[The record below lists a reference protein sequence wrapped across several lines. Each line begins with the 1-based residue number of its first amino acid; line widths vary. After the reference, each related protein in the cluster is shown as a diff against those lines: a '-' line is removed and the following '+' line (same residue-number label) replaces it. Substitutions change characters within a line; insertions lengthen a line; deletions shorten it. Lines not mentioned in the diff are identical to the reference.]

1 MGSGK
6 TTQSTSQV
14 SIPPEILQRYNA
26 VNARAETAADTPF
39 QEYSQDPNKFVA
51 PLTATQQAA
60 QQGVNASQGMTTPYY
75 NAADASMYGGLDQAR
90 GFNTQANNYYGG
102 AYGQG
107 QGYLGGAS
115 QAAMGAMQP
124 AQAYNQAATQFGLAG
139 AQGVDPSQLG
149 AQQIN
154 QYMSPYMNSVVQST
168 LAPLQQ
174 QQAQQQS
181 SLVGDQIG
189 RGAFGGDRGKIAQ
202 AVLAGQQNMAT
213 AQTVSGLMN
222 QGYGQALQAAQG
234 QQQLG
239 LGAAQAN
246 RAAQQQ
252 AAGQMAALG
261 QQGYG
266 QQMGL
271 SSALQGLGQQGYAQ
285 GMGAGQA
292 QQGLGQTAYGQEQ
305 GVAQQLMAS
314 GQGRQAAELAGRQA
328 QMGMGTAEQQT
339 QQAGNQ
345 ALYNQFLQ
353 KQGYPFQ
360 VAQFLGNIAM
370 GTGALSGSTTTG
382 TQPGSFFSDRR
393 LKHDI
398 KKIGEAKNGL
408 PIYKFKYKGDPQEQT
423 HIGFMADE
431 VEKKNPEAVGESQGF
446 KTVDYDKATKKFARG
461 GLALS
466 SEGGAVNPQQAGL
479 GFAAGGAPLISQ
491 NDLASII
498 AAQAEALGLYGGKGL
513 YGGSS
518 QGTPGLGG
526 IVPQG
531 GTHVA
536 SLQTA
541 DLPKPT
547 ESGLS
552 QAASAADNVSKLV
565 DTGEKVYKGAE
576 GLYDKYKKSKKD
588 EPEQTDENGYAPGDA
603 PGARRGGVAGPHHYA
618 LGGSMPYGG
627 EEGYV
632 PEEDVK
638 TPAELKTAQAGLSGG
653 APGALGQMGK
663 AASDIGSIY
672 NTGKKVAKFAKFF
685 LASGGVA
692 GPYHY
697 ADGGSDEEVPPE
709 GYVPKDKVEVQKL
722 DAPELPRKIEDSSS
736 KTLGD
741 VKKIAQIA
749 AMFANRGGVA
759 GRRGYATPGA
769 VTDTPEERA
778 QREAEL
784 QKAVNAENGQSSYD
798 KRVSGTEPKGVPLSD
813 KIKQMADWWGSAPL
827 AKYVGLD
834 QSGQPLASDAPA
846 AAPKAGGVAPPVAAA
861 SPTADAPAG
870 LAPIKLAPMP
880 TVDVKPDVRGTYQ
893 ADIATPAAAP
903 TAASTAAPTAAA
915 PVGVKENAEVKAQ
928 IAAKE
933 KEQPGYF
940 ENNKSWLIPL
950 LKGVGT
956 MAASPSR
963 FLSGAV
969 LQGVGAA
976 AGAYPE
982 QQLKQAQIDSAKL
995 GVQAQGIALQNQDV
1009 FKDAVGAYFVRMK
1022 GGTPIRY
1029 AEWIKAG
1036 MPPTM
1041 HQEANA
1047 ASAGQPVG
1055 AVVAPTPAPTTTPT
1069 KPSATSLGAAADPAI
1084 KNMTDRS
1091 YMGAPTEAEVVS
1103 ANEYR
1108 DGINMDARGAVNS
1121 MTNARQ
1127 SALAV
1132 SQAPQGGMLV
1142 SGVFA
1147 PFRKSIVS
1155 RLNDILQTLG
1165 HREMMLDRDAE
1176 VNADIINKLS
1186 SQGAFT
1192 RASNAQQNSIDGLKT
1207 ALQQVPS
1214 TSLPKEAS
1222 AKLVAQMMTDNQ
1234 ASIDEQAYHQL
1245 MQNQLAARGLPVS
1258 AYNPAQTAMA
1268 FRSDH
1273 SSDNY
1278 AKEKD
1283 ALSHA
1288 INDNSKAI
1296 KQFVEKGASPKV
1308 INSYFEKQYG
1318 VKNMSRYFTGA
1329 N

>member
-6 TTQSTSQV
+6 TAPSTSQV
-14 SIPPEILQRYNA
+14 TIPPEILQRYNA
-26 VNARAETAADTPF
+26 VNARAETAANQPF
-39 QEYSQDPNKFVA
+39 QNYSEDPNAFVA

-75 NAADASMYGGLDQAR
+75 NASDASMYRGLEQAR
-90 GFNTQANNYYGG
+90 GFNDQAGQSYGG

-115 QAAMGAMQP
+115 QAAMGAMRP
-124 AQAYNQAATQFGLAG
+124 AQAYNQAATGQVQNALAGAQPYQSAATQFGLAG

-154 QYMSPYMNSVVQST
+154 QYMSPYLNSVVQST

-181 SLVGDQIG
+181 SLVGNQIG
-189 RGAFGGDRGKIAQ
+189 SGAFGGDRGKIAQ

-239 LGAAQAN
+239 LGASQAN

-252 AAGQMAALG
+252 AAGQMAALGQQGYGQQMGAAQQLAALG

-285 GMGAGQA
+285 GMGYGQA
-292 QQGLGQTAYGQEQ
+292 QQGLGQARYGQEQ

-314 GQGRQAAELAGRQA
+314 GQGRQQAELAGRQA

-382 TQPGSFFSDRR
+382 TQPGGFFGGSDRR

-398 KKIGEAKNGL
+398 KEIGKAKDGL
-408 PIYKFKYKGDPQEQT
+408 PIYTFKYKDDPEQQT
-423 HIGFMADE
+423 RIGFMADE
-431 VEKKNPEAVGESQGF
+431 VEKKHPEAVGESHGY
-446 KTVDYDKATKKFARG
+446 KTVNYDAATKKYARG

-588 EPEQTDENGYAPGDA
+588 ESDQTDDQSSDGLAPGDA

-618 LGGSMPYGG
+618 LGGSMPYGSG
-627 EEGYV
+627 EGYV

-638 TPAELKTAQAGLSGG
+638 TPAELKTAQAGLGGG

-672 NTGKKVAKFAKFF
+672 NTGKKVAKIAKFF

-692 GPYHY
+692 G
-697 ADGGSDEEVPPE
+697 
-709 GYVPKDKVEVQKL
+709 
-722 DAPELPRKIEDSSS
+722 
-736 KTLGD
+736 
-741 VKKIAQIA
+741 
-749 AMFANRGGVA
+749 
-759 GRRGYATPGA
+759 RRGYATSGA
-769 VTDTPEERA
+769 VNPFVPDSPEKLLEDY
-778 QREAEL
+778 ETYNKKL
-784 QKAVNAENGQSSYD
+784 SPSDYD
-798 KRVSGTEPKGVPLSD
+798 KRVSGTEPKGVPLLD
-813 KIKQMADWWGSAPL
+813 RIGQAKDWYLNAPFANL
-827 AKYVGLD
+827 VGLGGD
-834 QSGQPLASDAPA
+834 ESPT
-846 AAPKAGGVAPPVAAA
+846 GGVAPTVASVTDTPEERAQREADLKRELESEAVPAA
-861 SPTADAPAG
+861 ETAQRTAG
-870 LAPIKLAPMP
+870 LAPKLAPMP

-893 ADIATPAAAP
+893 ADIATPAAAKP
-903 TAASTAAPTAAA
+903 VAAAPTAAA
-915 PVGVKENAEVKAQ
+915 PVGVTEAQ

-933 KEQPGYF
+933 QEQPGYF

-995 GVQAQGIALQNQDV
+995 GVQAQGIALQNQDI

-1022 GGTPIRY
+1022 GGTPIHY

-1047 ASAGQPVG
+1047 ASAGQLVG

-1069 KPSATSLGAAADPAI
+1069 KPSATSLGAKAETAI
-1084 KNMTDRS
+1084 KDMTDRS
-1091 YMGAPTEAEVVS
+1091 YMGAPTQAEVVS
-1103 ANEYR
+1103 GNEYR

-1132 SQAPQGGMLV
+1132 SQAPQEGMLV
-1142 SGVFA
+1142 PGVFA
-1147 PFRKSIVS
+1147 PFRKSVVS

-1245 MQNQLAARGLPVS
+1245 MQNQLAARGLPSS